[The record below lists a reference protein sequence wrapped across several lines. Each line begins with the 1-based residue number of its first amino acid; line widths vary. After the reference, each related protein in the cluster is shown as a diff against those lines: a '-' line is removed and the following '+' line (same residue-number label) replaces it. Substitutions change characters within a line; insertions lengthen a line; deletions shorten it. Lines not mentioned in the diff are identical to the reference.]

1 MLVLASCSHGRVRPG
16 RTPLQ
21 ALPEPRRAPRLQAA
35 PEWYWEPVE
44 IDPRSS
50 AAPLALPVMESALVR
65 EEGAKRVWEELGV
78 AGRERL
84 LRDGLV
90 VTANGE
96 ARLKMGAFY
105 TELRELRVPYV
116 ITLDALAYALHVAW
130 ERALAEVDDTLLA
143 PGLDALLEQI
153 ETRLAAEQKG
163 AGVELAEAIG
173 LARAMVA
180 VAKGL
185 AAPVA
190 VLPSGGAGASAGAGP
205 VVREDVVAEIARVN
219 AHAGAASSPL
229 LGAPMDYARFVAP
242 AAAAHPGS
250 YRALAWLAEA
260 PLLFAA
266 QSEARG
272 AVVGVGTSRLH
283 ARAAMVLSRLT
294 LREVDP
300 ATHALWTRIRRVLTF
315 VWGPSDDLTGPE
327 LAEVGTAV
335 GIAVEDP
342 KQIANVVSVD
352 RLRRRA
358 VQGRAPLL
366 FDGAGAPGKPGI
378 SLRLFGGHAPVDSVA
393 LVTLGAGRGLPSPL
407 DLPVWLGAREGR
419 AALHESGYDA
429 APGYEGA
436 LAKAIAM
443 RPNEAS
449 ASRHAS
455 VHGSLLDV
463 LMTWLAP
470 DAPRALASPA
480 AQRAAIES
488 ALAAWTFARHD
499 GEPLTRALPPRVA
512 SLRPLEVRGGPLPAF
527 VEEAPEVIAQLVA
540 AVAQMKRGLTVVG
553 GLPASSPAM
562 VGLTE
567 VEDLLRLALRVAAQ
581 EVNGEPL
588 PAEDATALASAPARL
603 ARLEDATGALV
614 PVVAEL
620 VTDGAGDRTL
630 STATGGVESAVTVV
644 QEPGTDRLLLAVG
657 AHIAHHEL
665 VEPRATRSTDASL
678 RVRILRQDG
687 TAPARAPYTAA
698 FRARP

>member
-1 MLVLASCSHGRVRPG
+1 MLVLASCGHARVRPG
-16 RTPLQ
+16 RAPLQ
-21 ALPEPRRAPRLQAA
+21 ALPEPRRALRLQAA

-44 IDPRSS
+44 IDPRS
-50 AAPLALPVMESALVR
+50 AVAPLTLPVVESALVR
-65 EEGAKRVWEELGV
+65 EQGAQRVWEELGV

-84 LRDGLV
+84 LRDGMV

-96 ARLKMGAFY
+96 PRLKMGAFY

-116 ITLDALAYALHVAW
+116 LTLDALAYALHVAW

-143 PGLDALLEQI
+143 PGLDALLAQL

-163 AGVELAEAIG
+163 AGVELSEAIG
-173 LARAMVA
+173 LARGMVA

-185 AAPVA
+185 AAPVE
-190 VLPSGGAGASAGAGP
+190 VISPSPSP
-205 VVREDVVAEIARVN
+205 REDVAAEINRVM
-219 AHAGAASSPL
+219 AHAGVASSPL
-229 LGAPMDYARFVAP
+229 LGVPIDYARFVAP
-242 AAAAHPGS
+242 AGAAHPGS

-260 PLLFAA
+260 PLMFVA

-327 LAEVGTAV
+327 LAEVGTAIGV
-335 GIAVEDP
+335 AIEDP
-342 KQIANVVSVD
+342 KQVSNVVTVD

-358 VQGRAPLL
+358 AQGRTPLL
-366 FDGAGAPGKPGI
+366 FDGAGAPGKPGT
-378 SLRLFGGHAPVDSVA
+378 SLRLFGGHAAADSVA
-393 LVTLGAGRGLPSPL
+393 LVALGAGRRLPSPL
-407 DLPVWLGAREGR
+407 DLPAWLGAREGR
-419 AALHESGYDA
+419 ASLRESGHDG

-443 RPNEAS
+443 RPDAS
-449 ASRHAS
+449 SSSRHAS
-455 VHGSLLDV
+455 VHGTLLDV

-470 DAPRALASPA
+470 DAPRTLASPA

-499 GEPLTRALPPRVA
+499 GEPLTRNLPPRGA
-512 SLRPLEVRGGPLPAF
+512 SLRPLEVRGGPLSAF
-527 VEEAPEVIAQLVA
+527 VEEAPDVIAQLVA
-540 AVAQMKRGLTVVG
+540 AAAQMRRGLSVVG
-553 GLPASSPAM
+553 GLPVTSPAM
-562 VGLTE
+562 AGLVE
-567 VEDLLRLALRVAAQ
+567 VEDLLRLALRVAER
-581 EVNGEPL
+581 EVNGEAL
-588 PAEDATALASAPARL
+588 PPEDAAALASVPARL

-620 VTDGAGDRTL
+620 VTDTAGDRTL

-665 VEPRATRSTDASL
+665 VEPRAIRTTDASL
-678 RVRILRQDG
+678 RVRILRQD
-687 TAPARAPYTAA
+687 ASPLARAPYTAA